1 MWASNG
7 HKRAQVEEHDKAET
21 RRQVHAW
28 LMGRNVNHRDDDAI
42 HKMLSGT
49 CNWILDHQV
58 FTEWLSTD
66 KAMPSPK
73 LLWITAPAG
82 FGKTVL
88 SSRVVQHLSS
98 TLDQPVA
105 SFFFTSDPENR
116 TNAYIAMRSWVA
128 QLMSQDQTVFDL
140 VCDKFR
146 AQGGRTA
153 RRLDV
158 EQLLRDALTAV
169 PECTLVLDGLNEF
182 RALGPGGHPGRDWCM
197 SMFLKAL
204 KEIAAETSARVLIV
218 SRDDPVIR
226 KELMEETPKFTEHKI
241 SPDDVR
247 DDVATYSRSLVDKKL
262 SNKSDQIRAEL
273 ADMLANKS
281 EGQFLWVKMQVPYL
295 NRGKNARTLQEAIK
309 KAPTSLQEVYQASY
323 FRSARPGCWVHRNS
337 LLALAAFT
345 LRPLTMSEITE
356 AALIKYWMEDLPVD
370 EFPDSVDEDYI
381 QCEILDRYAPLIEI
395 RDDPSDPLPGKRTVH
410 VHFSVREYL
419 LRELPT
425 TFRRRDIAN
434 LSLESYESF
443 RHYEIARK
451 CLAYLNYARV
461 WQKDGLGTAFRDY
474 ATSYWP
480 RHVIQSWPDHSD
492 LSDDIQELF
501 KRSNPNYASWSQLFD
516 AHERSS
522 SVAEKTSPPHPVYYA
537 LKLGLRGFLQRWI
550 KECIKD
556 AKESSGQESTDF
568 GVGCDGEVEEVV
580 KMLFD
585 SKAEV
590 YMPGDMGST
599 LLHCASSARG
609 CVNIMR
615 LLLDSGADPNAVT
628 AEDEQSPL
636 HVASRQGH
644 VDAAE
649 LLLQKGAV
657 VDVVSR
663 TYDTPLYV
671 ASDRGHDG
679 VVKLLLENGADAS
692 VQVGIGWAPLHTAA
706 YDGYIAV
713 IRHLVE
719 HGAELDARTKEG
731 WTPLHFASTKG
742 WAGTAKVLVDHGA
755 DINAKEGSGWTPFAL
770 ALRKGHTNVAKVLL
784 DKDTEIA
791 SLVPDGWTLLDV
803 APHTGQADI
812 VKERLDM
819 GSVYHESGRTLLFDA
834 ARSGQAQSVQILL
847 DSGRFAVNDT
857 DWFGTSPLFAATR
870 NGHVETVEALLKVPD
885 IRTDPKDGFGRTL
898 LWWARRGG
906 HDGVA
911 QLLQDHDQT
920 AGSLTDHQED
930 LPESNPLTSR
940 PSPLLFSYSKHMVYI
955 ANFQLYY
962 IATVYSRTP
971 ISTMCGVHRTNFK
984 CEKCSSLYK
993 SPGGTVYC
1001 RKVAK
1006 RGQRPAPG
1014 KFICENAR
1022 VVEKTKTGG
1031 LYVDCTP
1038 KTLVD

>member
-7 HKRAQVEEHDKAET
+7 HKTAQVEEHDRAET

-28 LMGRNVNHRDDDAI
+28 LMGRNVNHRDDDAM

-58 FTEWLSTD
+58 FTEWLSAD
-66 KAMPSPK
+66 KTTPSPK

-88 SSRVVQHLSS
+88 SSRIVQHLSS
-98 TLDQPVA
+98 TLGKPVV
-105 SFFFTSDPENR
+105 SFFFTADPENR
-116 TNAYIAMRSWVA
+116 TNAYFAMRSWVA

-140 VCDKFR
+140 VSNKFK
-146 AQGGRTA
+146 AQGGR
-153 RRLDV
+153 RVDI

-169 PECTLVLDGLNEF
+169 PECTLVLDGLNEV
-182 RALGPGGHPGRDWCM
+182 RVSGPDGHPGSEWCM

-204 KEIAAETSARVLIV
+204 KETVAETSARVLIV

-226 KELMEETPKFTEHKI
+226 KGLMEETPEFTEYQI

-247 DDVATYSRSLVDKKL
+247 ADVATYSRSVVDKKL

-309 KAPTSLQEVYQASY
+309 KAPTSLQEVYRASY
-323 FRSARPGCWVHRNS
+323 FRSAGPGCWDHTNS
-337 LLALAAFT
+337 LLACAAFA

-356 AALIKYWMEDLPVD
+356 AALTEYWMEDLPVD

-419 LRELPT
+419 LRNLPT
-425 TFRRRDIAN
+425 SFRRRDIKN
-434 LSLESYESF
+434 LTPESYESF

-451 CLAYLNYARV
+451 CLAYLNYTRV

-492 LSDDIQELF
+492 LSDDVQELF

-537 LKLGLRGFLQRWI
+537 LKLGLRGFMQRWI
-550 KECIKD
+550 KECISD
-556 AKESSGQESTDF
+556 TKESSGQGSTDF

-585 SKAEV
+585 SKAEI
-590 YMPGDMGST
+590 YMPGDMGWT
-599 LLHCASSARG
+599 LLHCASSVRG
-609 CVNIMR
+609 CVDIMR

-628 AEDEQSPL
+628 TEDEQSPL

-657 VDVVSR
+657 VDIVSR
-663 TYDTPLYV
+663 AYYTPLYV
-671 ASDRGHDG
+671 ASNRGHDS

-706 YDGYIAV
+706 YGGYIAV

-770 ALRKGHTNVAKVLL
+770 ALRKGHVNVAKVLL

-819 GSVYHESGRTLLFDA
+819 GSVDQESGRTLLFDA

-857 DWFGTSPLFAATR
+857 DWFRASPLFAATR
-870 NGHVETVEALLKVPD
+870 NGHVETVEILLKAPD
-885 IRTDPKDGFGRTL
+885 IHTDSKDGFGRTL

-906 HDGVA
+906 HDRVA

-920 AGSLTDHQED
+920 AGSQTDHQED
-930 LPESNPLTSR
+930 LPESNPVEFEDS
-940 PSPLLFSYSKHMVYI
+940 SS
-955 ANFQLYY
+955 
-962 IATVYSRTP
+962 
-971 ISTMCGVHRTNFK
+971 VHRTNFK

-1006 RGQRPAPG
+1006 RGQRPVPG
-1014 KFICENAR
+1014 TFICENAR
-1022 VVEKTKTGG
+1022 VVEKTKTEG
-1031 LYVDCTP
+1031 LCVDCTP